1 MVGHIKN
8 YARNIRIE
16 IVIYYKMTIKIS
28 LNTNIIQTLQSN
40 VTNNN
45 IVFDLFNVNNDT
57 QISKLLDN
65 MHNNVIT
72 IKYG

>member
-1 MVGHIKN
+1 
-8 YARNIRIE
+8 
-16 IVIYYKMTIKIS
+16 MTIKIS
-28 LNTNIIQTLQSN
+28 LDTNIIQTLQSN

-45 IVFDLFNVNNDT
+45 NVFDLFNVNNDT

-65 MHNNVIT
+65 MHKNVIT

>member
-1 MVGHIKN
+1 
-8 YARNIRIE
+8 
-16 IVIYYKMTIKIS
+16 MTIKIS

-57 QISKLLDN
+57 NISKLLDN
-65 MHNNVIT
+65 MHTNVIT

>member
-1 MVGHIKN
+1 
-8 YARNIRIE
+8 
-16 IVIYYKMTIKIS
+16 MTIKIS

-45 IVFDLFNVNNDT
+45 NVLDLFNVTNDT

-65 MHNNVIT
+65 M
-72 IKYG
+72 